1 MPLANVSSDWVS
13 GGLVFTGKISTTDIP
28 AVSFY
33 DTAVAPANSYGLA
46 AYFESDV
53 SGTQSGEFVYGMGSW
68 INLLTGTVGAG
79 KYLCA
84 QDNGI
89 YEEAAA
95 TVTNALVIFGMRME
109 KIMSDT
115 DAKTFPFSI
124 NTNNAAI
131 TALFDCQTMTD
142 FGITSGHSTGSNQI
156 PFARDANGTVY
167 YMNVYT

>member
-1 MPLANVSSDWVS
+1 LTIAKSASIAN
-13 GGLVFTGKISTTDIP
+13 P
-28 AVSFY
+28 AAGVNYTYVMAITS
-33 DTAVAPANSYGLA
+33 
-46 AYFESDV
+46 
-53 SGTQSGEFVYGMGSW
+53 
-68 INLLTGTVGAG
+68 TVGTSVG
-79 KYLCA
+79 VILRDTLPTLFSF
-84 QDNGI
+84 QGSSP
-89 YEEAAA
+89 AA